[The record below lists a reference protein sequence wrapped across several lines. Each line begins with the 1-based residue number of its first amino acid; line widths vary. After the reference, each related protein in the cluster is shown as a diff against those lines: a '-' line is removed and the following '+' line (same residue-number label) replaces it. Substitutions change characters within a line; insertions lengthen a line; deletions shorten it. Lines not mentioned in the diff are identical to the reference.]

1 MCVLS
6 STSQLRELLSDSH
19 AAVRQSALL
28 GLLETGAAIQQ
39 EVRVLAKKDVDTGVR
54 EVTNLWLKKRRE
66 LMRSTTTLCIRESGS
81 GSGSAISAAMISG
94 ATKRLWNMCVLYR
107 SHRLQM
113 VA

>member
-39 EVRVLAKKDVDTGVR
+39 EVRVLAEKDVDTGVR

-81 GSGSAISAAMISG
+81 GSAISAAMISG